1 MYKRFH
7 SKFPSTNPVSITY
20 LTPSFTT
27 LTRLDGEVLAQ
38 VTEGW
43 PGTTTGTT
51 VTWTRVKIHASGTL
65 TTPAGPT
72 PSHQFTIGGNMKE
85 QEENKSLFPIRFLC
99 L

>member
-1 MYKRFH
+1 
-7 SKFPSTNPVSITY
+7 VS
-20 LTPSFTT
+20 LTTSFTI

-38 VTEGW
+38 VTKGW

-72 PSHQFTIGGNMKE
+72 PSHQLTIGGNMKE
-85 QEENKSLFPIRFLC
+85 QEEKIFVPDTFSMLIAHTDY
-99 L
+99 